1 MCRSL
6 QCFGVDM
13 AISYI
18 LAMSN
23 ISTNLFRALAG
34 AGIVESV
41 DARISAAARTTT
53 PNLFEVKTPHCISR
67 AA

>member
-1 MCRSL
+1 
-6 QCFGVDM
+6 M